1 MSETDMEQARFNMIE
16 QQIRPAEVLDT
27 RVLNVIAEVPREF
40 FVPDTYQDLAFADVN
55 IPLPNGQQM
64 MSPIQ
69 EARLLQALDI
79 QSTDTVLEIGTG
91 SGYLTALLAK
101 LSYHVT
107 SIEIDQELSNRAA
120 QKLRQQNITNV
131 TLDIGDGADGWP
143 SKGRYDVIAVTGS
156 MPVMNDTIK
165 HQLKTGGRLFVI
177 VGTQP
182 AMSAQLITR
191 ISDNQWS
198 QEELFETVIPPL
210 LNVETPSSF
219 VF

>member
-1 MSETDMEQARFNMIE
+1 MEQARFNMIE

-27 RVLNVIAEVPREF
+27 NVLNVIAEVPREF
-40 FVPDTYQDLAFADVN
+40 FVPDAYRALAFADAN

-79 QSTDTVLEIGTG
+79 QPTDDILEIGTG

-101 LSYHVT
+101 LGKHVT
-107 SIEIDQELSNRAA
+107 SIEIDQELSNSAA
-120 QKLRQQNITNV
+120 QKLHQQNITNV
-131 TLDIGDGADGWP
+131 KLDVADGAEGWP
-143 SKGRYDVIAVTGS
+143 DKAPYDVIAVTGS
-156 MPVMNDTIK
+156 LPMMNDSFK
-165 HQLKTGGRLFVI
+165 HQLKVGGRLFVI
-177 VGTQP
+177 SGSQP
-182 AMSAQLITR
+182 AMSAQLIIR
-191 ISDNQWS
+191 INETQWS

-210 LNVETPSSF
+210 LNVKTPSAF

>member
-1 MSETDMEQARFNMIE
+1 MEQARFNMIE

-79 QSTDTVLEIGTG
+79 QSTDSVLEIGTG
-91 SGYLTALLAK
+91 SGYLTALLAS
-101 LSYHVT
+101 LSHHVT
-107 SIEIDQELSNRAA
+107 SVEIDQELSNLAA
-120 QKLRQQNITNV
+120 QKLRQQNITNA
-131 TLDIGDGADGWP
+131 TLEIGDGADGWP
-143 SKGRYDVIAVTGS
+143 DKGPYDVIAITGS
-156 MPVMNDTIK
+156 MPVMNDAIK
-165 HQLKTGGRLFVI
+165 HQLKTGGRLFVV

-182 AMSAQLITR
+182 AMGAQLITR

-210 LNVETPSSF
+210 LNVETPSAF